1 MIERPF
7 SVQTM
12 HFLSALAGGWR
23 VSIIAQL
30 LPGLLLAL
38 GTVLYH
44 SSQHSLEEGLREAS
58 EGQQRRW

>member
-1 MIERPF
+1 M
-7 SVQTM
+7 
-12 HFLSALAGGWR
+12 SAPRRQSEA
-23 VSIIAQL
+23 A
-30 LPGLLLAL
+30 LLLAL